1 LIEVHSVSLS
11 TGRRFIFSIF
21 ESRVSDFT
29 GFSLKMEAGNFERA
43 SCGLI
48 RETGAVQ

>member
-1 LIEVHSVSLS
+1 VHGVSLS
-11 TGRRFIFSIF
+11 TGRRVIFSIF
-21 ESRVSDFT
+21 ESLVSDFT

-43 SCGLI
+43 TCGPI